1 MIKRTNRG
9 FTLIEI
15 MLVIIIIGCA
25 AGIVILSIPGGP
37 SPKIGFNLKNQT
49 ETLATTIQT
58 LSDQAA
64 TEGRTIGLWINPHG
78 YAFMVRDL
86 TPADQ
91 PVDASSTSNDMDAKT
106 VSQAQSNLDTP
117 LNWDQQKWQPLASE
131 RIKTSTSFG
140 NDATFSL
147 SLEGMQL
154 QDEENM
160 LGRSSPQW
168 FDTENHLKTQTPQI
182 LLLPSGE
189 ITPFLLTLT
198 DSEGHSRQIKGNA
211 SGQISILIP

>member
-1 MIKRTNRG
+1 MIQRKHQG

-15 MLVIIIIGCA
+15 LLVVIIIGCA

-37 SPKIGFNLKNQT
+37 NPKIGFDLKRQT
-49 ETLATTIQT
+49 DALASTIQT

-64 TEGRTIGLWINPHG
+64 TEGRTIGLQVSAHG

-86 TPADQ
+86 TPIPQ
-91 PVDASSTSNDMDAKT
+91 SNSTSSSDDMTEKQ
-106 VSQAQSNLDTP
+106 VQQAQSNLDAP
-117 LNWDQQKWQPLASE
+117 LNWDQQKWQLLKSE
-131 RIKTSTSFG
+131 RIKTSQNFG
-140 NDATFSL
+140 DEATFGL

-154 QDEENM
+154 QDEDNM
-160 LGRSSPQW
+160 LGRSDPQW
-168 FDTENHLKTQTPQI
+168 VDTENHVQSTTPQI

-198 DSEGHSRQIKGNA
+198 DHNGHSRQIKGNA